1 MWGIKLSRVL
11 MSDEL
16 TNYANK
22 TTSNIHS
29 DSAAFVSVLVV
40 EYDFFVLVF
49 RPMAA
54 VESTQ
59 VFRQHVG

>member
-1 MWGIKLSRVL
+1 